1 MANASYCLFS
11 IFSVLVCYS
20 SGYDIVAVFPHRA
33 MSHMRVFLSI
43 TKALAQ
49 KGHKVTVISPYPL
62 DAPMPNYI
70 DVNLR
75 NESLPPVDSL
85 NVGQIDPSSRIVK
98 YFLPAWLGEM
108 ASTNCEL
115 GMRSEELKRFL
126 GSRTRFDVMITEMFN
141 SDCFIVHAIPVV
153 LNSIMN
159 IVCGAILFCLVSACY
174 VDGYSILVVLSH
186 PGKSHVDVFLPITKA
201 LAEKGHKVTVIGHYP
216 LSRPLPNYK
225 DVSLKNESVHFV
237 EAINVG
243 QMDPSSR
250 LVRYFMPTFLD
261 YMGKASCE
269 VGMESKE
276 FQEFMEQRNRHRF
289 DLMIMEMFNSD
300 CFLVVLSESSF
311 TLEELWVEVKLG
323 KLSYV
328 IGSLYRPPKGNVALF
343 VDFFEDRLSQFIDVE
358 IICGGLADIFN
369 VPVIG
374 LSSCTLMPWSSDRFA
389 NPIDTGYIPNNLLAL
404 SDRMSFLERVENTVV
419 TTLHRFYFNY
429 IMNANDRSIA
439 KKYLGEEGSNIDNAI
454 KRSSLMLVNT
464 HFSLN
469 LPRPFVPNI
478 IEIGG
483 VHIGESKP
491 LPEHLEKWISESTHG
506 VIYMS
511 LGSLL
516 KGHTL
521 PKEKEKQYSKLSVDY
536 RKESSGNGKTT
547 PWRDNPRM

>member
-300 CFLVVLSESSF
+300 CFL
-311 TLEELWVEVKLG
+311 
-323 KLSYV
+323 
-328 IGSLYRPPKGNVALF
+328 
-343 VDFFEDRLSQFIDVE
+343 
-358 IICGGLADIFN
+358 GLADIFN